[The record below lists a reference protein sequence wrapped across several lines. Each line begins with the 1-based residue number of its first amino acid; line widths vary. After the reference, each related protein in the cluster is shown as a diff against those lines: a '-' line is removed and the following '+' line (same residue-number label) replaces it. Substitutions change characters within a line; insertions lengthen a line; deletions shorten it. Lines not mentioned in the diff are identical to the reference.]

1 MDDLNKKVKN
11 LNMNMKLILKE
22 IRKKWHKDISY
33 DPLMRSFGSYFQ
45 NEAVRVQN
53 VAWEESEIYQ
63 YFKSVHKLMT
73 LYGIKGEKTILQRV
87 GGTHDGG
94 YIMLMPFSEAKV
106 AYSIGIGNN
115 VEWDRQMAE
124 NGYEIFMYDHTIENL
139 PEENMA
145 FHWRKKGIR
154 GGRKSENDNLITL
167 KEMLRQNGHEE
178 CRGMVLKMDVE
189 GAEWEALC
197 SMDEQIFLQF
207 DQIVIEL
214 HELLNLNLKDKILKS
229 LKKLNDIYAVVHL
242 HGNNSNAVEFCGE
255 LITPN
260 VLEATLVRRDK
271 YEFVES
277 QIILPRIIDRSC
289 VECFPDIKLGCWNI
303 KLKEENPQI
312 KEAEEVIGL

>member
-1 MDDLNKKVKN
+1 M
-11 LNMNMKLILKE
+11 
-22 IRKKWHKDISY
+22 
-33 DPLMRSFGSYFQ
+33 
-45 NEAVRVQN
+45 
-53 VAWEESEIYQ
+53 EEKRDS
-63 YFKSVHKLMT
+63 
-73 LYGIKGEKTILQRV
+73 G
-87 GGTHDGG
+87 
-94 YIMLMPFSEAKV
+94 
-106 AYSIGIGNN
+106 
-115 VEWDRQMAE
+115 
-124 NGYEIFMYDHTIENL
+124 
-139 PEENMA
+139 
-145 FHWRKKGIR
+145 